1 MSSQASA
8 AQRLE
13 SDLVQLAAYSE
24 GGPGTSRR
32 LFSGAYRDSREWVR
46 QAMQQA
52 GLIVRPDAAGNLIGV
67 LEGHNPGAGTLMMGS
82 HTDTVDGGGNY
93 DGVVGVLGAI
103 EVVRQ
108 LRDQGRRLD
117 HDLVVVDFLGE
128 ESNDYGLTCLGS
140 RSYVGDLDIS
150 DLARVDSSGE
160 SLGRK
165 CADNGLDPHE
175 LLAVAGQFQRP
186 KAYLELHIEQ
196 GPVLEERGSDIG
208 VVTGIVGIQR
218 LLATFIGQ
226 ADHAG
231 TTPMD
236 RRRDALVAA
245 ASAVLAVR
253 QTGCDSGGQ
262 GVATASRIS
271 GYSSGPNVVPRTAR
285 LEAEMRSTH
294 PGWLTAAEHR
304 LTAEI
309 QQLAALSG
317 VEVDLEWVADNH
329 PRPMDASIQ
338 HKIARSAETLG
349 LSWEAIPSGATHD
362 AVHLARVCPT
372 AMVFVPSIGG
382 RSHCPEEDTRIVD
395 IVNGVDVLRDTL
407 TNIDSTRA

>member
-1 MSSQASA
+1 MSPDASA
-8 AQRLE
+8 AERLG
-13 SDLVQLAAYSE
+13 SDLVQLATYTE

-32 LFSGAYRDSREWVR
+32 LFSGAYQDSRDWVH
-46 QAMQQA
+46 QTMQEA
-52 GLIVRPDAAGNLIGV
+52 GLVVRSDGAGNLIGV
-67 LEGHNPGAGTLMMGS
+67 LEGKTPGSGTLMMGS

-93 DGVVGVLGAI
+93 DGVVGVLGGI

-140 RSYVGDLDIS
+140 RSYVGDLDAS
-150 DLARVDSSGE
+150 DLARVDSAGD

-165 CADNGLDPHE
+165 CANSGLDPHA
-175 LLAVAGQFQRP
+175 LLAVGSQFKRP

-208 VVTGIVGIQR
+208 VVTGIVGIRR
-218 LLATFIGQ
+218 LLATFNGQ

-253 QTGCDSGGQ
+253 QLGCDSAGK
-262 GVATASRIS
+262 GVATASQIS

-285 LEAEMRSTH
+285 LQAEMRSTE
-294 PGWLTAAEHR
+294 PVWLTTAERR
-304 LTAEI
+304 LTEEI
-309 QQLAALSG
+309 QQLSASFGAD
-317 VEVDLEWVADNH
+317 VDFEWIADNE
-329 PRPMDASIQ
+329 PRPMDVSIQ
-338 HKIARSAETLG
+338 HTIARSSEALG

-372 AMVFVPSIGG
+372 AMVFVPSIAG
-382 RSHCPEEDTRIVD
+382 RSHCPEENTKIDD
-395 IVNGVDVLRDTL
+395 IVNGVAVLKDTL
-407 TNIDSTRA
+407 MNIDSSSA